1 MSFATRRVVRQAHE
15 GTKHGRISMTTR
27 KALTKAVGVRYRGA
41 SRSEQQKILDEVAAF
56 SGRHRKHAIGLSS
69 CERVADPEAMARNRI
84 DDEAAAKAPI
94 ILWRAADRVCGK
106 RLKVL
111 VPLLTDA
118 MQRRGHLDLDPIV
131 KDKVGVYGRLDIH
144 RAAGTTGPAALSDQP
159 FRGDRADR

>member
-15 GTKHGRISMTTR
+15 VTKHGRISMTTR

-41 SRSEQQKILDEVAAF
+41 SRSEQQKILDEVAAL
-56 SGRHRKHAIGLSS
+56 SGRHRKHAIGASI

-84 DDEAAAKAPI
+84 DDEAAAEAPI

-118 MQRRGHLDLDPIV
+118 MKRRGHLDLDPIV
-131 KDKVGVYGRLDIH
+131 KDKAGVYGRLDIH
-144 RAAGTTGPAALSDQP
+144 RAAGTTEPAPLQDQP